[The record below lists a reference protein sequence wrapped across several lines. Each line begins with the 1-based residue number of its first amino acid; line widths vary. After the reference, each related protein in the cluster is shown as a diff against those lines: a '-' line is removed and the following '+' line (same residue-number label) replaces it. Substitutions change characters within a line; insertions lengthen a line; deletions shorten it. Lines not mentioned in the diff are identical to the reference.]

1 MRDEPLTL
9 PIDAIPAA
17 IAAGPEAGKPEV
29 TPSPARLSAPGAVA
43 AAVIGNWL
51 EFFDFTVFG
60 FFAVLIGKLYFPAGD
75 ATTSLL
81 LSVATFAVG
90 FVTRPLGSVLL
101 GVYAD
106 RRGRKAALNLTIL
119 LMAAG
124 TGLIAI
130 APTYAQIGVAAP
142 LLIVFA
148 RLLQGFSQGGEFGAA
163 TSTLLEQGD
172 AARRGF
178 RASWQ
183 LATQGGAALMGSG
196 LAALLSN
203 LLTKDALESWG
214 WRIPFVIGLS
224 IAPVGMLLRRRLV
237 ETHDGDPHAIDGGV
251 LRELFTQH
259 ARTVLLITLTVMG
272 GTVSTYILTFYMP
285 TYAIHTLG
293 LPMKLSM
300 FVGVASSCVI
310 LVMCPVFG
318 WLSDK
323 VGSRKLPIFVGRG
336 TLVLLLFPAFMLM
349 NRFPTLSVVM
359 PLTALLLLFFSM
371 GSASEFAL
379 MCESFP
385 RRIRATG
392 ISIAYALAVTIF
404 GGTAQLVATWLVRVT
419 GNKLAPAGYV
429 AVCVVLSLVAVSM
442 LRDTAKA
449 VRDGQG

>member
-1 MRDEPLTL
+1 MHDERLAL
-9 PIDAIPAA
+9 SLEESPAA
-17 IAAGPEAGKPEV
+17 APAHL
-29 TPSPARLSAPGAVA
+29 SPRGAVV

-51 EFFDFTVFG
+51 EFFDFTVYG

-81 LSVATFAVG
+81 LSVATFAAG
-90 FVTRPLGSVLL
+90 FFTRPLGSVLL

-106 RRGRKAALNLTIL
+106 RRGRKAALNLTIM

-130 APTYAQIGVAAP
+130 TPTYAQIGVFAP

-203 LLTKDALESWG
+203 ALSKGALESWG
-214 WRIPFVIGLS
+214 WRVPFVVGLA
-224 IAPVGMLLRRRLV
+224 IAPVGMLLRRRLA
-237 ETHDGDPHAIDGGV
+237 EEPPGASHAIDGGV

-259 ARTVLLITLTVMG
+259 GRTVLLITLTVMG

-323 VGSRKLPIFVGRG
+323 IGSRKLPIFIGRG
-336 TLVLLLFPAFMLM
+336 ALVLLLFPAFMLM
-349 NRFPTLSVVM
+349 NRFPTLPVVM
-359 PLTALLLLFFSM
+359 PITALLLLCFSM

-419 GNKLAPAGYV
+419 GNKLAPAAYV

-442 LRDTAKA
+442 LRDTAKRA
-449 VRDGQG
+449 ED

>member
-1 MRDEPLTL
+1 MHDERLALPLEE
-9 PIDAIPAA
+9 PPAA
-17 IAAGPEAGKPEV
+17 APG
-29 TPSPARLSAPGAVA
+29 RLSPRGAVV

-51 EFFDFTVFG
+51 EFFDFTVYG

-81 LSVATFAVG
+81 LSVATFAAG
-90 FVTRPLGSVLL
+90 FFTRPLGSVVL

-106 RRGRKAALNLTIL
+106 RRGRKAALNLTIM

-130 APTYAQIGVAAP
+130 APTYAQIGVGAP

-163 TSTLLEQGD
+163 TTTLLEQGD
-172 AARRGF
+172 ASRRGF

-203 LLTKDALESWG
+203 ALSKGALESWG
-214 WRIPFVIGLS
+214 WRVPFVVGLA
-224 IAPVGMLLRRRLV
+224 IAPVGMLLRRRLA
-237 ETHDGDPHAIDGGV
+237 EEPAGSSHAIDRGV

-318 WLSDK
+318 WLSDRI
-323 VGSRKLPIFVGRG
+323 GSRKLPIFIGRG
-336 TLVLLLFPAFMLM
+336 ALVLLLFPAFMLM
-349 NRFPTLSVVM
+349 NRFPTLPVVM
-359 PLTALLLLFFSM
+359 PITALLLLCFSM

-419 GNKLAPAGYV
+419 GNKLAPAAYV

-442 LRDTAKA
+442 LRDTAKRA
-449 VRDGQG
+449 EE